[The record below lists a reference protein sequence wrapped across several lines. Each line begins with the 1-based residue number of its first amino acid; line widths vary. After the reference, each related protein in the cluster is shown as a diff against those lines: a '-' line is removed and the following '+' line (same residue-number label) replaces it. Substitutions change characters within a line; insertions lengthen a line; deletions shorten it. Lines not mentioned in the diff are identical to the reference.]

1 MHGWSA
7 TFEKLLC
14 AALLARNSPWLPS
27 PPDPTRNSRQC
38 TIQAMFGK
46 KPALKAVSK
55 KRAFDDSSDDDTSSK
70 SKNIRL
76 PVGPRAAI
84 GGSSAGM
91 SGISEKEQQ
100 NPTHTTASAVHA
112 SDNTR
117 LDSTSVI
124 PLHSVDSAVRTDSV
138 DGNNGSIDSANNT
151 INGMDEIDEIDEI
164 DAYMNQLQEQ
174 SMTINS
180 NARKSS
186 TLDDEDDHME
196 SYVKHMQSK
205 GVIVGSGKG
214 SGSGGGA
221 FTQSAGSNDDS
232 DVNSDEEV
240 YATARAIDAQD
251 LQLLENYGPDGHVS
265 RGRGRANNDQKDM
278 DPLPPIDH
286 SAMDYPTFVKN
297 FYKQHA
303 DIASLSDSV
312 VATIRNDLNMRV
324 FGRNVPSPCIAFAHF
339 GFSDML
345 LQTIV
350 KHGYS
355 EPTAIQRQAVPIA
368 MSGYDLIGVA
378 QTGSGKTAAF
388 LWPMLIHIMDQPEL
402 ERGDGPIGLVLAP
415 TRELAHQIYLEAK
428 KFARAFRGL
437 RVSVLYGGV
446 GKNEQFKELRA
457 GVELLVATP
466 GRLIDLIKMKA
477 TNLSRVTF
485 LVLDEADQMLNLG
498 FEPQVRSICSHIR
511 PDRQTLL
518 FSATFRKRIEYL
530 VRELLSNPIRISI
543 GDVGQS
549 NSDIT
554 QIPIVLESDDKK
566 WEWLAAH
573 LPPLGIQGSVLVFVS
588 RKAGVDELAANLC
601 VSMSKALQAS
611 GTSIQGGHVPTT
623 ASTGSPFPSQIV
635 GALHGDLMQAQRDHV
650 LKDFKSG
657 RSRVLVSTDVAA
669 RGLDIKGVKTVIN
682 YDVSKDIDA
691 YVHRIGRTGRAGEKG
706 TAYTLITMQED
717 RFAADLVQLM
727 ENGHQAPP
735 EPLVNLAMQNPWFR
749 KRRLGGGR
757 GGGRGNASDR
767 GGFSDRARGRGRG
780 RGGLGFQRGGGN
792 GANATGSNSLLRG
805 VSFVRGG
812 SHHS

>member
-1 MHGWSA
+1 
-7 TFEKLLC
+7 
-14 AALLARNSPWLPS
+14 
-27 PPDPTRNSRQC
+27 
-38 TIQAMFGK
+38 
-46 KPALKAVSK
+46 
-55 KRAFDDSSDDDTSSK
+55 
-70 SKNIRL
+70 
-76 PVGPRAAI
+76 
-84 GGSSAGM
+84 
-91 SGISEKEQQ
+91 
-100 NPTHTTASAVHA
+100 
-112 SDNTR
+112 
-117 LDSTSVI
+117 
-124 PLHSVDSAVRTDSV
+124 
-138 DGNNGSIDSANNT
+138 
-151 INGMDEIDEIDEI
+151 
-164 DAYMNQLQEQ
+164 
-174 SMTINS
+174 
-180 NARKSS
+180 
-186 TLDDEDDHME
+186 
-196 SYVKHMQSK
+196 
-205 GVIVGSGKG
+205 
-214 SGSGGGA
+214 
-221 FTQSAGSNDDS
+221 
-232 DVNSDEEV
+232 
-240 YATARAIDAQD
+240 
-251 LQLLENYGPDGHVS
+251 
-265 RGRGRANNDQKDM
+265 
-278 DPLPPIDH
+278 
-286 SAMDYPTFVKN
+286 
-297 FYKQHA
+297 
-303 DIASLSDSV
+303 
-312 VATIRNDLNMRV
+312 MRV

-457 GVELLVATP
+457 
-466 GRLIDLIKMKA
+466 
-477 TNLSRVTF
+477 
-485 LVLDEADQMLNLG
+485 VLDEADQMLNLG

-780 RGGLGFQRGGGN
+780 EGVLASNVAVVMVQMLLDRILSFAVYRLCEADRTIHDFDPHLLFFLGT
-792 GANATGSNSLLRG
+792 ALS
-805 VSFVRGG
+805 VSSG
-812 SHHS
+812 